1 MLSSS
6 TFRALVSGQA
16 CGLLATIARFGL
28 SLAEIPYRWAVAY
41 RNHRF
46 DKGLRT
52 VHDVGVPVISVGNL
66 TLGGTGKTP
75 TVELLATY
83 FLENG
88 VRIAI
93 VSRGYGSSSREHN
106 DEAMEL
112 SEKLPQVPHVQNPD
126 RVAAA
131 TSAIEQ
137 HACQAI
143 LLDDG
148 FQHRRLARDL
158 DIVLIDALEPFGFN
172 HVFPRGTLREP
183 VSNIVRADAVA
194 LTRCE
199 LIDHEQREDIRQR
212 IDSLAP
218 NAVWLEITH
227 HVESLLGADGRSDD
241 PKSLD
246 GEQIAAFC
254 GIGNPQ
260 NFRRTIDSSCNWDLA
275 GWREFPDHH
284 RYDRQDVANLLDW
297 LKTIRANVA
306 VCTHKDLVK
315 LRSIWPTDMKLY
327 ALTITSKIL
336 KGGDDLNCLLKPL
349 IKRAATNS

>member
-1 MLSSS
+1 M
-6 TFRALVSGQA
+6 VSGQA

-41 RNHRF
+41 RNHCF
-46 DKGLRT
+46 DKGRRT
-52 VHDVGVPVISVGNL
+52 IQAVGVPVISVGNL

-88 VRIAI
+88 VRVAI
-93 VSRGYGSSSREHN
+93 VSRGYGSSSSEQN

-112 SEKLPQVPHVQNPD
+112 SEKLPQVPHIQNPD

-158 DIVLIDALEPFGFN
+158 DIVLIDALEPFGFE

-199 LIDHEQREDIRQR
+199 LIDHEQREDVRQR
-212 IDSLAP
+212 IKTLAP

-227 HVESLLGADGRSDD
+227 HVDSLLGTDGRRVD

-260 NFRRTIDSSCNWDLA
+260 NFRRTITSSCNWNLA
-275 GWREFPDHH
+275 GWLEFPDHH
-284 RYDRQDVANLLDW
+284 RYDRQDVTNLLDW
-297 LKTIRANVA
+297 LKKVEASVA

-315 LRSIWPTDMKLY
+315 LRSIWPADMKLY
-327 ALTITSKIL
+327 ALITTSKIL
-336 KGGDDLNCLLKPL
+336 EGGDDLSRLLKPL